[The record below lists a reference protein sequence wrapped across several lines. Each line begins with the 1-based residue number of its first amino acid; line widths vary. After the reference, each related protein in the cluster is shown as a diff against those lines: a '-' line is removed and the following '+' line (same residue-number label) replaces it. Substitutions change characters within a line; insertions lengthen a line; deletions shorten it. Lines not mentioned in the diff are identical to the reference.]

1 MPIATHPEL
10 SEAQAAL
17 RGLARDFAEQ
27 KLAPGAA
34 ERDRTCE
41 FPQELYRE
49 AAGLG
54 LVGVDLPEEYGGGG
68 LGCFENALVLEELAR
83 VDASFALTAGASA
96 GLTGGHILRAGSE
109 EQRAR
114 WVPPLARGEL
124 GAWALTEPDSGSDAA
139 ALRCRARREGGSYV
153 LDGAKMFISQ
163 GSLFSAMVVMARTG
177 EGKGGISAFVVER
190 GDAGRESR
198 PLHGKLG
205 MRSSD
210 TAEVVFSG
218 CHIPSGR
225 LLGGEGEGFRQALG
239 TLNAGRVGVGAMC
252 AGIGQGA
259 LEAAAAYARERQA
272 FGRPIAEFGGLRA
285 MLAQGAIELAAGRE
299 LVARAARLCDRGE
312 DFRKEAAMAKLLAS
326 EACLRACDR
335 AIQVHGGAGYLDE
348 HPVGRL
354 WRDARLLTI
363 GEGTSEVL
371 RSLIGR
377 DLIPG

>member
-1 MPIATHPEL
+1 VPIATHPEL

-218 CHIPSGR
+218 CRIPAGR